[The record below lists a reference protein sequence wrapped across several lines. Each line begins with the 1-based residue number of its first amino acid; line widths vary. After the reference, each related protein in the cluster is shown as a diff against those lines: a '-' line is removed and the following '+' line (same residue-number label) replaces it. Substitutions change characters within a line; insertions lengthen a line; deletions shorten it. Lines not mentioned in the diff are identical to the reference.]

1 MQHFFRHTFRLYIRN
16 PFYTIINVTGLAI
29 GLAAGIAILA
39 YIYGELSFD
48 RFHTNRHAIY
58 RVNMTAVSPDGSF
71 GSCTI
76 PAAVGPSLQEQFPG
90 IVSVTR
96 TTQAQESFFEAGG
109 KITEISK
116 VCYADSGFFRD
127 FSFVL
132 EEGDINT
139 ALSGI
144 FSIVLT
150 RSSARKLFGDEPAI
164 GKVLKMNNRD
174 QFTVTGIAGDLPYNS
189 SLQFDALISFSTL
202 YQDKSLFM
210 DWNGGNQYI
219 TFIRTQQGFSIAS
232 LESALPA
239 FLDEK
244 INRSIRESGWQYK
257 LGFEPLSNIHL
268 HSLVNDGSGGNL
280 SNIRIFSGIALLIL
294 LIACFNFTSLATAR
308 AMIRNR
314 ETGIRKVAGA
324 SRRMLIRQFIAEALV
339 LSFAALLLAL
349 FIIELIRP
357 WYSAVTGNPL
367 ALYAAG
373 GMPLMLGIILLVVFA
388 GVLAG
393 AYPAFYLASFMPVD
407 VLKGGSGSVKV
418 RAMLPK
424 VLVVIQFAI
433 SAGLVAS
440 LLLMF
445 GQIRYI
451 SSFDKGYRSDN
462 LLVVR
467 VSDEN
472 DKNMPAFAGNSLGG
486 LPFVESWTAVSSPPG
501 AGVPANGYLPEGRD
515 EVVMINVLGV
525 DSAFLKTMGIRLI
538 AGRNLT
544 SGNDSISFLVNES
557 YAQRYGVTP
566 GSIHH
571 IRRSAKHPVIGVVQD
586 FNFHP
591 VYTGVEPLIFTTRP
605 EEGFNA
611 LLIRVNTDLQSARA
625 GLENEWQKHFPGEPF
640 VCYPLDTY
648 IAGTYQHI
656 NRFAQLFSGFTI
668 LAIVVACM
676 GLLGLSAVILQQ
688 RRRQFGIRRI
698 LGASPFSLTLRETAG
713 FSLLVMIGNL
723 LAVVPVWLFMSE
735 WLADFAY
742 HINITTATFLLTA
755 AITLLVAFLTI
766 AWQSWSA
773 SKLNPVEVIK
783 YE

>member
-48 RFHTNRHAIY
+48 RFHINRHDIY

-71 GSCTI
+71 GSYTI
-76 PAAVGPSLQEQFPG
+76 PAAVGPSLKEQFPG

-96 TTQAQESFFEAGG
+96 ITQPQKSFFETGG
-109 KITEISK
+109 KIYEIAK

-132 EEGDINT
+132 EEGDIAT

-144 FSIVLT
+144 YSVVLT
-150 RSSARKLFGDEPAI
+150 RSAARTLFGEAPAL

-174 QFTVTGIAGDLPYNS
+174 QFTVTGIAGDPPYNS

-202 YQDKSLFM
+202 YQDKSLYM

-219 TFIRTQQGFSIAS
+219 TFIRTQPGYLIAG

-239 FLDEK
+239 FLEEK
-244 INRSIRESGWQYK
+244 INRSIRDSGWKYE

-268 HSLVNDGSGGNL
+268 RSLVDDGSGGNL
-280 SNIRIFSGIALLIL
+280 SDIRIFSGIALLIL

-324 SRRMLIRQFIAEALV
+324 SRRMLIRQFMAEALV
-339 LSFAALLLAL
+339 LSFTALLLAL

-367 ALYAAG
+367 SLYAAG
-373 GMPLMLGIILLVVFA
+373 GIPLMLMIVLLVVLT
-388 GVLAG
+388 GLLAG
-393 AYPAFYLASFMPVD
+393 AYPAFYLASFRPVD

-424 VLVVIQFAI
+424 ALVVIQFAI

-445 GQIRYI
+445 GQISYI
-451 SSFDKGYRSDN
+451 NSFDKGYRSDN
-462 LLVVR
+462 LLVVQ

-501 AGVPANGYLPEGRD
+501 AGVPANGYLPDGRN
-515 EVVMINVLGV
+515 EAVIINVLGV
-525 DSAFLKTMGIRLI
+525 DSGFLKTMGIEMLT
-538 AGRNLT
+538 GRNFS
-544 SGNDSISFLVNES
+544 SGNDSMFYLVNES
-557 YAQRYGVTP
+557 YARRYGVTP
-566 GSIHH
+566 DKIHN
-571 IRRSAKHPVIGVVQD
+571 IRRSGKHPVIGVVKD
-586 FNFHP
+586 FSFLP
-591 VYTGVEPLIFTTRP
+591 VYAGVEPLILTTRP

-611 LLIRVNTDLQSARA
+611 LLIRVNTDLQTART

-648 IAGTYQHI
+648 IADTYRRI

-698 LGASPFSLTLRETAG
+698 LGASPLSLTIRETAG
-713 FSLLVMIGNL
+713 FSLLVLTGNL
-723 LAVVPVWLFMSE
+723 LAIVPVWLFMST
-735 WLADFAY
+735 WLAAFAY
-742 HINITTATFLLTA
+742 HINITAGVFLLTA
-755 AITLLVAFLTI
+755 LITLLVAFLTI

>member
-48 RFHTNRHAIY
+48 RFHINRHDIY

-71 GSCTI
+71 GSYTI
-76 PAAVGPSLQEQFPG
+76 PAAVGPSLKEQFPG
-90 IVSVTR
+90 IISVTR
-96 TTQAQESFFEAGG
+96 TTQPQQFFFETGG
-109 KITEISK
+109 KITEIAK

-132 EEGDINT
+132 EEGDIAT

-144 FSIVLT
+144 YSVVLS
-150 RSSARKLFGDEPAI
+150 RSAARTLFGDAPAM

-174 QFTVTGIAGDLPYNS
+174 QFTVTGIAGDPPYNS

-202 YQDKSLFM
+202 YQDKSLYM

-219 TFIRTQQGFSIAS
+219 TFIRTQPGYLIAG

-239 FLDEK
+239 FLEEK
-244 INRSIRESGWQYK
+244 INRSIRDSGWKYE

-268 HSLVNDGSGGNL
+268 RSLVDDGCGGNL
-280 SNIRIFSGIALLIL
+280 SDIRIFSGIALLIL

-324 SRRMLIRQFIAEALV
+324 SRRMLIRQFMGEALV
-339 LSFAALLLAL
+339 LSFTALLLAL

-357 WYSAVTGNPL
+357 WYSAITGNPL
-367 ALYAAG
+367 SLYAAG
-373 GMPLMLGIILLVVFA
+373 GIPLMLMIVLLVVLT
-388 GVLAG
+388 GLLAG
-393 AYPAFYLASFMPVD
+393 AYPAFYLASFKPVD

-424 VLVVIQFAI
+424 ALVVIQFAI

-445 GQIRYI
+445 EQISYI
-451 SSFDKGYRSDN
+451 SSFDKGYRSEN
-462 LLVVR
+462 LLVLH

-472 DKNMPAFAGNSLGG
+472 DKNMPAYAGISLGG
-486 LPFVESWTAVSSPPG
+486 LPFVESWTAVSGPPG
-501 AGVPANGYLPEGRD
+501 AGVPANGYLPDGRN
-515 EVVMINVLGV
+515 EAVIINVLGI
-525 DSAFLKTMGIRLI
+525 DSGFLRTMGIEMVS
-538 AGRNLT
+538 GRNIT
-544 SGNDSISFLVNES
+544 SGTDSMVYLVNES
-557 YAQRYGVTP
+557 YASRYGVTP
-566 GSIHH
+566 DKIHY
-571 IRRSAKHPVIGVVQD
+571 IRRSGKHPVIGVVKD
-586 FNFHP
+586 FNFFP
-591 VYTGVEPLIFTTRP
+591 VYAGVEPLILTTDP

-611 LLIRVNTDLQSARA
+611 LLIRVNSDLQTARA
-625 GLENEWQKHFPGEPF
+625 GLENVWQQHFPGEPF

-648 IAGTYQHI
+648 IADTYRHI

-698 LGASPFSLTLRETAG
+698 LGASPLSLTIRETAG
-713 FSLLVMIGNL
+713 FSLLVLTGNL
-723 LAVVPVWLFMSE
+723 LAIVPVWLFMSG

-742 HINITTATFLLTA
+742 HINITAGTFILTA
-755 AITLLVAFLTI
+755 VITLLVAFLTI

>member
-16 PFYTIINVTGLAI
+16 PFYTIINVSGLAI

-48 RFHTNRHAIY
+48 RFHINRHDIY

-71 GSCTI
+71 GSYTI
-76 PAAVGPSLQEQFPG
+76 PAAVGPSLKEQFPG

-96 TTQAQESFFEAGG
+96 TTHPQQSFFETGG
-109 KITEISK
+109 KINEIAK

-132 EEGDINT
+132 EEGDIAT

-144 FSIVLT
+144 YSIVLT
-150 RSSARKLFGDEPAI
+150 RSAARTLFGDAPAL
-164 GKVLKMNNRD
+164 GKVLKMNNSD
-174 QFTVTGIAGDLPYNS
+174 QFTVTGIAGDPPYNS

-219 TFIRTQQGFSIAS
+219 TFIRMQPGYRISG

-239 FLDEK
+239 FLEEK
-244 INRSIRESGWQYK
+244 INRSIKDSGWKYE

-268 HSLVNDGSGGNL
+268 RSLVDDGSGGNL
-280 SNIRIFSGIALLIL
+280 SDIRIFSGIALLIL

-324 SRRMLIRQFIAEALV
+324 SRRMLIRQFMAEALV
-339 LSFAALLLAL
+339 LSFTALLLAL

-367 ALYAAG
+367 SLYAAG
-373 GMPLMLGIILLVVFA
+373 GIPLMLMIVLLVVLT
-388 GVLAG
+388 GLLAG
-393 AYPAFYLASFMPVD
+393 AYPAFYLASFRPVD

-424 VLVVIQFAI
+424 ALVVIQFAI

-445 GQIRYI
+445 GQISYI
-451 SSFDKGYRSDN
+451 SSFDKGYSSDN
-462 LLVVR
+462 LIVVQ

-501 AGVPANGYLPEGRD
+501 AGVPANGYLPDGRN
-515 EVVMINVLGV
+515 EAVIINVLGV
-525 DSAFLKTMGIRLI
+525 DSGFLKTMGIEMLT
-538 AGRNLT
+538 GRNFS
-544 SGNDSISFLVNES
+544 SGNDSMFYLVNES
-557 YAQRYGVTP
+557 YARRYGVTP
-566 GSIHH
+566 DKIHN
-571 IRRSAKHPVIGVVQD
+571 IRRGGKHPVIGVVKD
-586 FNFHP
+586 FSFLP
-591 VYTGVEPLIFTTRP
+591 VYAGVEPLILTTRP

-611 LLIRVNTDLQSARA
+611 LLIRVNTDLQTARA
-625 GLENEWQKHFPGEPF
+625 GLENEWQQHFPGEPF

-648 IAGTYQHI
+648 IADTYKHI

-698 LGASPFSLTLRETAG
+698 LGASSLSLTLRETAG
-713 FSLLVMIGNL
+713 FSLLVLTGNL
-723 LAVVPVWLFMSE
+723 LAIVPVWLFMSG

-742 HINITTATFLLTA
+742 HINITAGTFILTA
-755 AITLLVAFLTI
+755 VITLLVAFLTI

>member
-1 MQHFFRHTFRLYIRN
+1 M
-16 PFYTIINVTGLAI
+16 
-29 GLAAGIAILA
+29 
-39 YIYGELSFD
+39 
-48 RFHTNRHAIY
+48 
-58 RVNMTAVSPDGSF
+58 
-71 GSCTI
+71 
-76 PAAVGPSLQEQFPG
+76 
-90 IVSVTR
+90 
-96 TTQAQESFFEAGG
+96 
-109 KITEISK
+109 
-116 VCYADSGFFRD
+116 
-127 FSFVL
+127 L
-132 EEGDINT
+132 EEGDIAT

-144 FSIVLT
+144 YSVVLT
-150 RSSARKLFGDEPAI
+150 RSAARTLFGDAPVL

-174 QFTVTGIAGDLPYNS
+174 QFTVTGIVGDPPYNS

-202 YQDKSLFM
+202 YQDKSLYM

-219 TFIRTQQGFSIAS
+219 TFIRTQPGYLIAG

-239 FLDEK
+239 FLEEK
-244 INRSIRESGWQYK
+244 INRSIRDSGWKYE

-268 HSLVNDGSGGNL
+268 RSLVDDGSGGNL
-280 SNIRIFSGIALLIL
+280 SDIRIFSGIALLIL

-324 SRRMLIRQFIAEALV
+324 SRRMLIRQFMGEALV
-339 LSFAALLLAL
+339 LSFTALLLAL

-367 ALYAAG
+367 SLYAAG
-373 GMPLMLGIILLVVFA
+373 GIPLMLMIVLLVVLT

-393 AYPAFYLASFMPVD
+393 AYPAFYLASFRPVD

-424 VLVVIQFAI
+424 ALVVIQFAI

-445 GQIRYI
+445 EQISYI
-451 SSFDKGYRSDN
+451 SSFDKGYRSEN
-462 LLVVR
+462 LLVLH

-472 DKNMPAFAGNSLGG
+472 DKNMPAYAGISLGG
-486 LPFVESWTAVSSPPG
+486 LPFVESWTAVSGPPG
-501 AGVPANGYLPEGRD
+501 AGVPANGYLPDGRN
-515 EVVMINVLGV
+515 EAVIINVLGV
-525 DSAFLKTMGIRLI
+525 DSGFLRTMGIEMVS
-538 AGRNLT
+538 GRNIT
-544 SGNDSISFLVNES
+544 SGTDSMVYLVNES
-557 YAQRYGVTP
+557 YASRYGVTP
-566 GSIHH
+566 DKIHY
-571 IRRSAKHPVIGVVQD
+571 IRRSGKHPVIGVVKD
-586 FNFHP
+586 FNFFP
-591 VYTGVEPLIFTTRP
+591 VYAGVEPLILTTDP
-605 EEGFNA
+605 EEGINA
-611 LLIRVNTDLQSARA
+611 LLIRVNSDLQTARA
-625 GLENEWQKHFPGEPF
+625 GLENVWQQHFPGEPF

-648 IAGTYQHI
+648 IADTYRHI

-698 LGASPFSLTLRETAG
+698 LGASPLSLTIRETAG
-713 FSLLVMIGNL
+713 FSLLVLTGNL
-723 LAVVPVWLFMSE
+723 LAIVPVWLFMSG

-742 HINITTATFLLTA
+742 HINITAGTFILTA
-755 AITLLVAFLTI
+755 VITLLVAFLTI